1 MTRQVLTDFLYI
13 WVACLKLSGASA
25 RRPFHACV
33 TQSVQTSVPG
43 LGVASPCWLPAEVP
57 CSKLCACKQQDEQLC
72 LPLLSV
78 PGVSLQ
84 DTATT
89 SRLQNSIIWRFRHL
103 QAAEEH
109 KRFRAEDDATVKAQ
123 AAQKAAFEPRWCE
136 RTPVDKS
143 QIGKQYLYRYKGGY
157 WEERAAK
164 HKA

>member
-1 MTRQVLTDFLYI
+1 MTRQGLKDYPHILVVR
-13 WVACLKLSGASA
+13 WKLSGASI
-25 RRPFHACV
+25 RRSLLSLPMSESL
-33 TQSVQTSVPG
+33 QRRVPG
-43 LGVASPCWLPAEVP
+43 LGVDNPIWLPAELA
-57 CSKLCACKQQDEQLC
+57 CSKLCACKQQDEL
-72 LPLLSV
+72 LDTPLL
-78 PGVSLQ
+78 Q
-84 DTATT
+84 
-89 SRLQNSIIWRFRHL
+89 SRECPCNFLPPQQAVHIITQRFLHV

-109 KRFRAEDDATVKAQ
+109 KRLRAEDDATVKAL